1 MAQTNDA
8 LWGGRFASGPDDALA
23 ALSKSTHFDWRLA
36 TYDLAGTRAHLVALN
51 AAGYLTDAEHQKLRS
66 ATEELEAKVRSGEFL
81 PKQSEEDVHAALERG
96 LIEIA
101 GPDLAGKVRAGRSRN
116 DQIATLIRSYLLD
129 CADLIEGELVDYL
142 SVLVELAKKHLGVS
156 LPGRT
161 HFQHAQPVLLSHHL
175 LAHAWPMVRNLE
187 RLENWRSRA
196 RLSPYGAG
204 ALAGNTLG
212 LDPNLVASELGF
224 AGTTQN
230 SMDATASR
238 DVVAEFA
245 FVAAMIAIDLSR
257 FAEEIIVWSSFE
269 FDYVKLDDAYSTGSS
284 IMPQKKNPDIAEL
297 ARGKAGR
304 VLGNLTGLMTT
315 LKGLPLSYNRD
326 LQEDK
331 EPVFD
336 SVDTLLLVL
345 PAFTGMV
352 KTLNINVERMER
364 LAPMGFS
371 LATDV
376 AEWLV
381 KKGVPFRVAH
391 EITGELVRE
400 CELAGVE
407 LSEAS
412 DELLARVSDFLEPA
426 VREVTRVSVA
436 IAARNGAGGTA
447 ASEVEKQLVQ
457 LTQLIARKD
466 F

>member
-1 MAQTNDA
+1 MA
-8 LWGGRFASGPDDALA
+8 
-23 ALSKSTHFDWRLA
+23 
-36 TYDLAGTRAHLVALN
+36 
-51 AAGYLTDAEHQKLRS
+51 YL
-66 ATEELEAKVRSGEFL
+66 
-81 PKQSEEDVHAALERG
+81 
-96 LIEIA
+96 
-101 GPDLAGKVRAGRSRN
+101 
-116 DQIATLIRSYLLD
+116 
-129 CADLIEGELVDYL
+129 
-142 SVLVELAKKHLGVS
+142 
-156 LPGRT
+156 
-161 HFQHAQPVLLSHHL
+161 
-175 LAHAWPMVRNLE
+175 
-187 RLENWRSRA
+187 
-196 RLSPYGAG
+196 
-204 ALAGNTLG
+204 
-212 LDPNLVASELGF
+212 
-224 AGTTQN
+224 
-230 SMDATASR
+230 
-238 DVVAEFA
+238 
-245 FVAAMIAIDLSR
+245 
-257 FAEEIIVWSSFE
+257 
-269 FDYVKLDDAYSTGSS
+269 
-284 IMPQKKNPDIAEL
+284 
-297 ARGKAGR
+297 
-304 VLGNLTGLMTT
+304 TT

-352 KTLNINVERMER
+352 KTLKFNTERLER

-436 IAARNGAGGTA
+436 IDSRNGAGGTA
-447 ASEVEKQLVQ
+447 VSEVEKQLAQ

-466 F
+466 S